1 MQELDE
7 NEKLEEIRQ
16 KKATKRNRSN
26 SSISAKKIKIEYAM
40 GAFKNALKKYQHP
53 TVELEAITKHLDTK
67 TCLNMLLLCK
77 EINFQLV
84 CSPAFWKHLCSMENF
99 LDYKILKIEET
110 EGEFNIAMAEHS
122 YCEDASKRLSWSLE
136 VFHDV
141 QVNSNSPKWGRV
153 FQRGIEMRRNICRGK
168 FELWRLFMT
177 DAKCLPVKKMTK
189 NTLEEEL
196 RSYHKHSRKA
206 KDPKRRVRINRY
218 WNEDFLVAVQY
229 SRHVRFNELYIWKW
243 KDGQQPEFM
252 YSFDMYEQY
261 PRGLYPTAFFL
272 WKHYLVLMPDACSA
286 QEDLDPLISMIRIHD
301 LKDHMKL
308 VGSYDFPQESRLRR
322 SQQKPYPS
330 GIVSDETAH
339 LHKLGDKAV
348 GLCRTVLKQPGL
360 DRFSNPKLT
369 LFVFNLP
376 DGQLLKIV
384 NLFGHFNS
392 PLETYDLD
400 TRFLMKDNTMIFVV
414 HDPYFF
420 AHFFTP
426 NQEDDDG
433 TNRQKRYGK
442 LLYVDFDG
450 IANTANGDGKIKLKV
465 DESFDCNDDC
475 IEKFSLLSSD
485 CMAVL
490 FASGKIIIRKLTTT
504 VGSPNACTSIDE
516 LIIPCPE
523 KLKRKLD
530 AELDQ
535 IDVDDHSL
543 CTSKNGKV
551 ILVMRHFESGR
562 RIHAYDISRKDFA
575 EVLYTIDLDESSLN
589 LTKIPGYISIDMDG
603 RFLCAADQDKL
614 VIWNAQN
621 GKFIRSIAIPA
632 HYDFMD
638 DENERDDRYCW
649 KGHTDFA
656 FSEDGIIIIH
666 SQRYFPIAADVLL
679 FW

>member
-1 MQELDE
+1 MRELDE

-16 KKATKRNRSN
+16 KKALKRNGSN
-26 SSISAKKIKIEYAM
+26 SSILAKKIKVEYAM
-40 GAFKNALKKYQHP
+40 GAIKNALKKYQHP
-53 TVELEAITKHLDTK
+53 TDELVAITKHLDTK

-77 EINFQLV
+77 EVHFQLV

-99 LDYKILKIEET
+99 LEPASLKNEET
-110 EGEFNIAMAEHS
+110 EGEFNNVMAEHS

-141 QVNSNSPKWGRV
+141 QVNPNAPKWGRV

-177 DAKCLPVKKMTK
+177 DANSLPVKKMTK
-189 NTLEEEL
+189 NTLEKEL
-196 RSYHKHSRKA
+196 RSYHKHSLKA

-218 WNEDFLVAVQY
+218 WNDDFLVAVQY

-243 KDGQQPEFM
+243 KEGQQPEFM
-252 YSFDMYEQY
+252 YSYDMYNQY

-286 QEDLDPLISMIRIHD
+286 QEGLDPLTSMIRIHD
-301 LKDHMKL
+301 LKDQMKL

-322 SQQKPYPS
+322 SQQKPHPS
-330 GIVSDETAH
+330 GMVSDETAH

-348 GLCRTVLKQPGL
+348 GLCRTVVKQLGP

-369 LFVFNLP
+369 LFVFKLP
-376 DGQLLKIV
+376 DGQLLKKV
-384 NLFGHFNS
+384 NLFDHLNS

-420 AHFFTP
+420 AHLFTP
-426 NQEDDDG
+426 NQEDNNG

-450 IANTANGDGKIKLKV
+450 IANTANGGNKINLKV
-465 DESFDCNDDC
+465 DENFDCNDDYF
-475 IEKFSLLSSD
+475 EKFSLLSSD
-485 CMAVL
+485 RMAVL
-490 FASGKIIIRKLTTT
+490 FSSGKIIIRKVKPTA
-504 VGSPNACTSIDE
+504 GSSNTCTSIDE

-523 KLKRKLD
+523 NLKVELD
-530 AELDQ
+530 ADLDQ
-535 IDVDDHSL
+535 IDVDGPSL

-562 RIHAYDISRKDFA
+562 CIHAYDISRKEFTQA
-575 EVLYTIDLDESSLN
+575 LYTIDLDDSSLN

-603 RFLCAADQDKL
+603 KFLCAADQDKL

-621 GKFIRSIAIPA
+621 GKFIRSIAIPT
-632 HYDFMD
+632 HYDFKD
-638 DENERDDRYCW
+638 DENEREDRHCW

-656 FSEDGIIIIH
+656 FAEDGIIIIH